1 LEYLVYSND
10 DVWEDVG
17 HLFERS
23 DASWERVDAEDE
35 LLHRLDGR
43 FEGAVIIEMSVV
55 NRDPDQLVSALRTRQ
70 PRTPIFVLVHQPFV
84 DRAVD
89 LMRAGATDV
98 RTLPLDEREYQEIL
112 QTPPVATDLA
122 DPSQLDT
129 DFIIEEARG
138 AIEADQDERAHE
150 LLRQALAA
158 DAENG
163 PVFNLLGVLA
173 EKGGDPDVAQKF
185 YRAAQDLEPT
195 YEPARENL
203 ERTTIHG
210 DQSDPTLGP
219 SISEA
224 DDERDD
230 ESEQ

>member
-1 LEYLVYSND
+1 VEYLVYSND
-10 DVWEDVG
+10 SVWEDVG

-23 DASWERVDAEDE
+23 EASWERIDAEDE
-35 LLHRLDGR
+35 LLDRLDGQ
-43 FEGAVIIEMSVV
+43 FEGALIIEMRVV
-55 NRDPDQLVSALRTRQ
+55 ERNPDQLVSALRARQ

-98 RTLPLDEREYQEIL
+98 RTLPLDEHEYQKIL

-122 DPSQLDT
+122 EPGQLDSE
-129 DFIIEEARG
+129 FILEEARG
-138 AIEADQDERAHE
+138 AIEADHDERAHE

-173 EKGGDPDVAQKF
+173 ERGGDPHVAQKF
-185 YRAAQDLEPT
+185 YRAAQDLEPS
-195 YEPARENL
+195 YEPARKNL
-203 ERTTIHG
+203 ERTTTHG
-210 DQSDPTLGP
+210 DHSVPSLGP
-219 SISEA
+219 SNSKA
-224 DDERDD
+224 DDEQND
-230 ESEQ
+230 EREQ